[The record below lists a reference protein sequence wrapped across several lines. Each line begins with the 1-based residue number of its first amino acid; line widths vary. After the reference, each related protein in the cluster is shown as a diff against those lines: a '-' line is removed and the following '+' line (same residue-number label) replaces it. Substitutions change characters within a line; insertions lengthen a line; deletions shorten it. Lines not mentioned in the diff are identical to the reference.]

1 VAGGGL
7 AAGLGSLGE
16 AVDEE
21 VEQQLE
27 APVLVGLIDST
38 PEDSMTQGMKGRPGV
53 EDRSFAVR
61 SERHETVE
69 RVRVGGEMDF
79 SVVAELD
86 SEMRRAEATD
96 AKRIELDLNQLEFL
110 DAAGIRLLLDLK
122 QRSRSNGNRL
132 RIRPASSPQVQRVL
146 QLTGVGELL
155 PIDA

>member
-38 PEDSMTQGMKGRPGV
+38 PEDSMTPGMKGRPGV

-69 RVRVGGEMDF
+69 RVRVEGEMDF
-79 SVVAELD
+79 SVVAEI
-86 SEMRRAEATD
+86 D